1 MVTMKNLK
9 DMLQIFQEEK
19 KLMNLDGFTLIIF
32 YFFFFT
38 DILNQEFNLR
48 EKKNI
53 YNNTLTETINT
64 KNFE

>member
-1 MVTMKNLK
+1 
-9 DMLQIFQEEK
+9 
-19 KLMNLDGFTLIIF
+19 MNLDGFTLIF
-32 YFFFFT
+32 FFFFT

-48 EKKNI
+48 EKKIYI